1 MLSIILTDV
10 GAQGTGGEAPPKGA
24 DQEWLA
30 GLVSALSPLFEERSY
45 SGGGLLAREGDPA
58 EALFY
63 VESGTVQI
71 CFPLR
76 VRPDEDLVDD
86 AVHYTAHPKP

>member
-1 MLSIILTDV
+1 MLTQ
-10 GAQGTGGEAPPKGA
+10 GAGGEAPAKGA

-30 GLVSALSPLFEERSY
+30 GLVSALSPLFEQRSY
-45 SGGGLLAREGDPA
+45 HSGGLLAREGDPA
-58 EALFY
+58 DALFY
-63 VESGTVQI
+63 VEAGTVQV

-86 AVHYTAHPKP
+86 AVSAPQKPSLIP